1 MASKRKHCELYDLCD
16 RASVYKEK
24 PLNNLRKWLN
34 SNKDSNKRLSTFKD
48 ESDWTSV
55 HLALLK
61 GLPFDVVEGL
71 INYAPEALRVKDE
84 DGYLPLH
91 VACSYGASPEI
102 VRTLVQA
109 YPESVKVTN
118 SDGKLPL
125 HFACGVGAPL
135 EVLNI
140 LIESYVE
147 SRNKENKFG
156 DTPLCYMKERGYAR
170 KKDSD
175 GMMPLHHACANDF
188 SEGLMRMLI
197 EAYPESTSVA
207 DNYGRTPFACYNS
220 IQGSQPRRDLMSL
233 LQPERE
239 QPDIKICTTLVV
251 SDAAS
256 DVPNIITKKQSQAN
270 DSPSHHQPDINTF
283 TTVAA
288 ADAAP
293 GVPNIT
299 AKKQS
304 QPSYLPAHHQP
315 DLNTFTAVVAS
326 DAAPGVPNSTAEKQ
340 SQTNDPPSHHQPYI
354 CATLV
359 ASDAASDVPKIK
371 AEKQSQPN
379 DAKENNT
386 TLQGVANM
394 ISPEAAS
401 ETKFIPRTA
410 IARRRRHK
418 SKGGGVKLNMYD
430 FDD

>member
-16 RASVYKEK
+16 RASAYKEK
-24 PLNNLRKWLN
+24 PLNNLRKWLS
-34 SNKDSNKRLSTFKD
+34 SNKDSNKRRSTFKD

-61 GLPFDVVEGL
+61 GLPLDVVEGL
-71 INYAPEALRVKDE
+71 INYAPEALRVKDK

-140 LIESYVE
+140 LIESYLE

-156 DTPLCYMKERGYAR
+156 DTPLCYLKERGYAR

-175 GMMPLHHACANDF
+175 GMVPLHHACANDL

-207 DNYGRTPFACYNS
+207 DNYGRTPFACYNP
-220 IQGSQPRRDLMSL
+220 IQGSQPPKDLMAL

-239 QPDIKICTTLVV
+239 QPNIKICITSVV

-256 DVPNIITKKQSQAN
+256 DVPNIT
-270 DSPSHHQPDINTF
+270 
-283 TTVAA
+283 
-288 ADAAP
+288 
-293 GVPNIT
+293 
-299 AKKQS
+299 
-304 QPSYLPAHHQP
+304 
-315 DLNTFTAVVAS
+315 
-326 DAAPGVPNSTAEKQ
+326 
-340 SQTNDPPSHHQPYI
+340 
-354 CATLV
+354 
-359 ASDAASDVPKIK
+359 

-379 DAKENNT
+379 DSPSYHQPDINALTCTVAAAEAAPGVPNMTAAKQSQHSDPPSHHQIRTALVASDAKSDVPNITEAKQSRPHDLMET
-386 TLQGVANM
+386 DITLQGVANM

-401 ETKFIPRTA
+401 ETKVIPRTA

-418 SKGGGVKLNMYD
+418 SKGGGVKLNMFD